1 MREAIGALALA
12 ALLSGC
18 ASTPV
23 QTAAVMSVPSGQADF
38 RSLSCRQITA
48 ELDLTQKAYM
58 RATGRTQRPALTGE
72 PMASLYAPIAY
83 SSAHPTQAAR
93 LKARLDELQRASRSK
108 RCASSGPK
116 TATA

>member
-12 ALLSGC
+12 ALLTGC
-18 ASTPV
+18 ASAPRE
-23 QTAAVMSVPSGQADF
+23 TAALASGASPADF
-38 RSLSCRQITA
+38 AALSCRQITA
-48 ELDLTQKAYM
+48 ELDLTQKAYS
-58 RATGRTQRPALTGE
+58 RAAGRLQRPAQAGE

-83 SSAHPTQAAR
+83 SRSNPTQAAR
-93 LKARLDELQRASRSK
+93 LKARLDELQRASRAK

>member
-1 MREAIGALALA
+1 MREAMAAVALA
-12 ALLSGC
+12 AMLGGC

-23 QTAAVMSVPSGQADF
+23 ETAAVNLTSAQTDF
-38 RSLSCRQITA
+38 RGLSCRQITA
-48 ELDLTQKAYM
+48 ELDLTQKAYA
-58 RATGRTQRPALTGE
+58 RAAGRMQRPAMTGE

-83 SSAHPTQAAR
+83 TTNHPENAAR
-93 LKARLDELQRASRSK
+93 LKARLDELQRASRAK